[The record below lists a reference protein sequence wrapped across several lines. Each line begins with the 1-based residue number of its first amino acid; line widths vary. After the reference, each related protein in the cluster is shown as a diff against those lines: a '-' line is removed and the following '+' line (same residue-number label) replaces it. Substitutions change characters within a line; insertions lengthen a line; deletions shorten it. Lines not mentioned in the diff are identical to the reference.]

1 MDEILELKRYLRD
14 IIDQEDY
21 APQDVFVI
29 DDFQLFYSLPLD
41 QIFDVSSIDKGIKQS
56 NSSAEHSLTI
66 MLGCNIDGSEKLT
79 PIIVGKYDKFDVS
92 KSTHVSLNSMQFDS
106 YRIKL

>member
-1 MDEILELKRYLRD
+1 MDEILELSYLRD

-41 QIFDVSSIDKGIKQS
+41 QIFDVF
-56 NSSAEHSLTI
+56 
-66 MLGCNIDGSEKLT
+66 
-79 PIIVGKYDKFDVS
+79 V
-92 KSTHVSLNSMQFDS
+92 
-106 YRIKL
+106 YR

>member
-1 MDEILELKRYLRD
+1 MKKLNINITGSPRDVLDNRGYNLNKVWKLDEILELKRYLRD

-41 QIFDVSSIDKGIKQS
+41 QIFDVSSKD
-56 NSSAEHSLTI
+56 N
-66 MLGCNIDGSEKLT
+66 
-79 PIIVGKYDKFDVS
+79 
-92 KSTHVSLNSMQFDS
+92 
-106 YRIKL
+106 